1 MLYSNKIALG
11 RDRSQSSQYAHSQN
25 WLSLSTILMSS
36 STMGTLIEL
45 WGPYFDISSTVL
57 KASNNNTNL
66 ETNTAL
72 RRLVDEALA
81 QNIPKATLDKV
92 LKRSKNDEEL
102 ATEFLFEIR
111 GPGRT
116 AVVVECLAKSKGLL
130 PVKINPILRKHGSV
144 EEKGVV
150 NMFDKEIDKSDNP
163 SISAQLTSA

>member
-1 MLYSNKIALG
+1 MYCKLFPW
-11 RDRSQSSQYAHSQN
+11 D
-25 WLSLSTILMSS
+25 
-36 STMGTLIEL
+36 
-45 WGPYFDISSTVL
+45 
-57 KASNNNTNL
+57 NNNTNL
-66 ETNTAL
+66 ETNTTL

-116 AVVVECLAKSKGLL
+116 AVVVECLAKNRGLL
-130 PVKINPILRKHGSV
+130 PVKINPILRKHGSI

-150 NMFDKEIDKSDNP
+150 NMFDKEIDIKK
-163 SISAQLTSA
+163 

>member
-1 MLYSNKIALG
+1 MI
-11 RDRSQSSQYAHSQN
+11 
-25 WLSLSTILMSS
+25 SL
-36 STMGTLIEL
+36 
-45 WGPYFDISSTVL
+45 TVL

-92 LKRSKNDEEL
+92 LKRSKNDVEL

-150 NMFDKEIDKSDNP
+150 NMFVKEMDKSNDTSP
-163 SISAQLTSA
+163 SSIFFSFLYDLLKCKGEGLIFYLYTERCHNSGDEEGDHIG